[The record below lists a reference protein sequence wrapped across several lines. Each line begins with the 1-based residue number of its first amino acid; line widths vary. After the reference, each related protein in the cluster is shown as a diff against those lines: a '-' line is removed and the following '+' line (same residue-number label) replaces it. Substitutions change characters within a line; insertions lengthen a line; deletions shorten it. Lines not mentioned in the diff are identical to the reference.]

1 MRNFTAVNRKLHIY
15 LGLFIIFFVWLFFVT
30 GLIMNHTKWK
40 VRNFYEKRI
49 EETIS
54 FNVSDRIIHGN
65 HDRVNTIKNY
75 LNIEGEVSN
84 IRIKAGNIGFRV
96 SSPGLVQE
104 VNVDSAGRGSMKV
117 LKYNFWGKLHTLH
130 LFNGMD
136 KNDPGQRPD
145 WIVTKLW
152 RIMMDLTAI
161 ILIIL
166 SLGSWIMWYK
176 VRRDYKAGYIFLAA
190 GIIIAG
196 YYLFL
201 TDFI

>member
-84 IRIKAGNIGFRV
+84 IRIKVGNVGFRV